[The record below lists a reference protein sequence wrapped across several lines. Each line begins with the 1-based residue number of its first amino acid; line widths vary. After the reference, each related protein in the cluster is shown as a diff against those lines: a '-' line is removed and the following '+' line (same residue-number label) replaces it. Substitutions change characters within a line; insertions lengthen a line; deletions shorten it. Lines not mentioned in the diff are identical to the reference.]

1 MQTLISADELAVALD
16 DQDLFI
22 FDCRGSLSDTSEG
35 RQLFDAS
42 HIPGAQYADLNED
55 LSGPVIPG
63 KTGRHPL
70 PERDD
75 FVATVS
81 RWGVTQNGRV
91 VAYDDAGGAFASRLW
106 WMFRWLGHRD
116 VAVLDGGFST
126 WQTRGNPVTDAVIHR
141 PASNFN
147 AKDPLTRMVTADDVA
162 NTRLTIID
170 ARGEE
175 RYRGEVEPIDPVA
188 GHIPGAIC
196 VPFANNLDTFGQFK
210 DTASLAARFEEA
222 GVPRDQESICYC
234 GSGVSA
240 AHNILAM
247 VHSGY
252 PEPALY
258 PGSWSEWIT
267 DPNRPVS

>member
-1 MQTLISADELAVALD
+1 MQTLISVDELAAALGD
-16 DQDLFI
+16 KDLFI

-35 RQLFDAS
+35 RQLFDTS

-70 PERDD
+70 PARDD
-75 FVATVS
+75 FVATVR
-81 RWGVTQNGRV
+81 RWGVTQNARV

-106 WMFRWLGHRD
+106 WMFRWLGHPD
-116 VAVLDGGFST
+116 VAVLDGGFSA
-126 WQTRGNPVTDAVIHR
+126 WQAQGHPVTDEVIQR
-141 PASNFN
+141 PTSDFN
-147 AKDPLTRMVTADDVA
+147 ANEPLTRMVTADDVA

-196 VPFANNLDTFGQFK
+196 VPFANNLDASGRFK
-210 DTASLAARFEEA
+210 DTASLAERFEEA

-247 VHSGY
+247 VHSGF